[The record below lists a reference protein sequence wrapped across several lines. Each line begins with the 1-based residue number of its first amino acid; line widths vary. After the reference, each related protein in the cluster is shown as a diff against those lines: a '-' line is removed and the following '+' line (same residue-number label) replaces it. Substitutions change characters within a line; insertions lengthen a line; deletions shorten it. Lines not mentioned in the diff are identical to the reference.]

1 MGAGHELRMAVRRG
15 EYTGLTTARAPGY
28 VQANLVVL
36 PQKQVADFLRF
47 CELNAAAC
55 PVLGVSE
62 PGSPCIP
69 ALAHD
74 MDVRRDLP
82 GYLIHR
88 SGVATE
94 EVSDITDVWRSDMVA
109 VAIGCWFSME
119 DALAAAGVRLRHVE
133 LGIQGPLFKTSVQ
146 TRGAGIFGGPL
157 VVSMRPFARESVD
170 TVRQITSRFLR
181 VHGAPI
187 HEGDPSALGIANFGT
202 PDFGEV
208 LQPLPGEVPLYWPCG
223 LTALVALENSGIEFF
238 VTHAPGKML
247 VTDILNSSLETSKS
261 SAFADAERTF
271 LYERHF

>member
-1 MGAGHELRMAVRRG
+1 MGSALDLRMAIRRG
-15 EYTGLTTARAPGY
+15 EYTGLTTARAPGF

-36 PQKQVADFLRF
+36 PQKHVADFLTF

-55 PVLGVSE
+55 PVLGISE
-62 PGSPCIP
+62 PGNPCIP
-69 ALAHD
+69 SLAQD

-88 SGVATE
+88 LGAATE
-94 EVSDITDVWRSDMVA
+94 EVSDITDVWRSDLVA

-119 DALAAAGVRLRHVE
+119 AALAVAGMRLRHVE

-146 TRGAGIFGGPL
+146 TLGAGIFGGPL
-157 VVSMRPFARESVD
+157 VVSMRPFAREAVD
-170 TVRQITSRFLR
+170 KVRQITSRFLR
-181 VHGAPI
+181 AHGAPI
-187 HEGDPSALGIANFGT
+187 HQGDPSALGIADLAT

-208 LQPLPGEVPLYWPCG
+208 LRPLPGEVPLYWPCG
-223 LTALVALENSGIEFF
+223 LTALVALENSGVEFF
-238 VTHAPGKML
+238 ITHAPGKML